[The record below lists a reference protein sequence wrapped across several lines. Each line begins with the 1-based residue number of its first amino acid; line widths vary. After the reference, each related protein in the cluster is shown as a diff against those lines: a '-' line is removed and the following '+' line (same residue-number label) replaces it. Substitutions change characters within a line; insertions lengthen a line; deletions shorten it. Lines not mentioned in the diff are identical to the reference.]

1 MHMQVRVE
9 KTSIFS
15 IPVDAVVNPAN
26 SLGTMEAGVSQ
37 ALRLRGGE
45 SIQAEAMSSAPIAV
59 GAAVITQAG
68 ALPARH
74 VIHVPTM
81 AEPGAKVAVE
91 HIRRAARAALL
102 AAHIKEFQVVAFP
115 VMGTGDGAVDAVE
128 AARAIVEE
136 LRSHRRAYP
145 EVVYL
150 VDTSQE
156 MIDAFEMALQNVQ
169 LGI

>member
-1 MHMQVRVE
+1 MQVRVE
-9 KTSIFS
+9 KTSIAS
-15 IPVDAVVNPAN
+15 IPVDAIVNPSN
-26 SLGTMEAGVSQ
+26 SLGIMEAGVSET
-37 ALRLRGGE
+37 LRLQGGE

-74 VIHVPTM
+74 VIHAPTM
-81 AEPGAKVAVE
+81 TAPGAKVAVE

-115 VMGTGDGAVDAVE
+115 VMGTGGGGAVDAVE

-136 LRSHRRAYP
+136 LRSHRRPYP

-156 MIDAFEMALQNVQ
+156 MIDAFEMALENVQ
-169 LGI
+169 IGL